1 MEVLQ
6 QADHNTSTAYVAS
19 IVPNEAVTDDGSQH
33 AGSWQRV
40 QTLECMAPA
49 SGECAIDGNRV
60 RAVVSILSG
69 SLLGECVCPHDRQIA
84 LVHIAML
91 GGLVDGTLFV

>member
-40 QTLECMAPA
+40 QTLECMVPA
-49 SGECAIDGNRV
+49 SGEC
-60 RAVVSILSG
+60 VSILSG
-69 SLLGECVCPHDRQIA
+69 SLLRECVCPHDRQIA

-91 GGLVDGTLFV
+91 GGLVDGRLFV